1 MTRDNHEFTALY
13 IKLYFDE
20 DVSRKIMVN
29 LRNRGYNVL
38 HACEAEMLEKE
49 DHEQLE
55 FAIGQGRTVVT
66 HNRDDFKELHKQY
79 LDSERGHYG
88 IIIAKRRRDNE
99 IVIAKLLDLLNKVTA
114 SEIKSQLRYL

>member
-1 MTRDNHEFTALY
+1 MTRANHELTALY

-20 DVSRKIMVN
+20 DVSRKIVVN
-29 LRNRGYNVL
+29 LRNRGYDVL

-55 FAIGQGRTVVT
+55 FAIAQRRTIVT

-79 LDSERGHYG
+79 LDSKRRHYG

-99 IVIAKLLDLLNKVTA
+99 IVIAKLLDLFNTVTA
-114 SEIKSQLRYL
+114 DEIKLQLRYL